1 MNLDPRSLS
10 SLFEKALNVSY
21 DSDQGREI
29 FDAVV
34 EHFVLSTP
42 ITQFHKKLD
51 SLVDFKNL
59 ETSASQFRVALGES
73 GQVIFNLRYY
83 ACFLSNYHGL
93 NAQVAEE
100 YYTSYDLCRCD
111 AVRIYQA
118 VKKLRTTIKAFCTKR
133 GYNRN
138 DFSVQQFDAVR
149 FGFDKHYTEI
159 LKFIRIKTKRKLRFV
174 YQFNNMDRRDFHAEL
189 LICALR
195 AYYKLHPC
203 RKSDEYVLNYMRST
217 VNNKIVNLIEYY
229 TTEKRQ
235 TLVSFGDADNRS
247 YQLNVVAESQMSNI
261 RSHDSE
267 GEEIPIE
274 HYYDESVLTKLLSEF
289 DYSVDR
295 WLKKFKGTHK
305 AFILSVFIGREVET
319 FTSWLRSKRVLRANG
334 KNSQDFIASKSRSEV
349 IEIVGSYIERD
360 EKFIMTCLREAA
372 HELGVS
378 V

>member
-1 MNLDPRSLS
+1 MNLDPRSLA
-10 SLFEKALNVSY
+10 SLFDKALGVAY
-21 DSDQGREI
+21 DSETGKQL
-29 FDAVV
+29 FTAVV
-34 EHFVLSTP
+34 EHFVLGTK
-42 ITQFHKKLD
+42 ITDFHRKLD
-51 SLVDFKNL
+51 DLVDFKDL
-59 ETSASQFRVALGES
+59 ETSASQFRVALSES

-83 ACFLSNYHGL
+83 ACFLANYHGL
-93 NAQVAEE
+93 DAQVAEE
-100 YYTSYDLCRCD
+100 YYSGFDLCRCD

-118 VKKLRTTIKAFCTKR
+118 VKKIRPHIRAYCAKKR
-133 GYNRN
+133 FTRN
-138 DFSVQQFDAVR
+138 DFSLQQFDAVR
-149 FGFDKHYTEI
+149 LGFDKHYQEI

-195 AYYKLHPC
+195 AYYKIHPS
-203 RKSDEYVLNYMRST
+203 RNSDEYVLNYMRSS

-235 TLVSFGDADNRS
+235 TLVSFGEGENRT
-247 YQLNVVAESQMSNI
+247 YQLNVMAESQMSNM

-267 GEEIPIE
+267 GEEIPVE
-274 HYYDESVLTKLLSEF
+274 NQYDESVLTKLLSEF

-295 WLKKFKGTHK
+295 WLEKFGGTHK

-319 FTSWLRSKRVLRANG
+319 FTSWLRKKRVLRS
-334 KNSQDFIASKSRSEV
+334 KDKTSQDFIAGKSRKEV
-349 IEIVGSYIERD
+349 MEIVSSYIECD
-360 EKFIMTCLREAA
+360 ETFIVSCLHEAA